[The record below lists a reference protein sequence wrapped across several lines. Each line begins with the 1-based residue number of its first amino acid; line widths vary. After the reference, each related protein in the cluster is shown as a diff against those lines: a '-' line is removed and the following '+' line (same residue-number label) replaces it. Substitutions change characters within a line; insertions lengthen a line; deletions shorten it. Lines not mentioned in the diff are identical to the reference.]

1 VLLKMSMAGDANDRS
16 WFEPLARALERPAFQ
31 FTLMMTQDR
40 AGAEEIVQEA
50 LVRVFASPNTPSSQ
64 PEFKRWLYRAI
75 TNLVRDRHRRQ
86 MVETKL
92 RIFSR
97 PPPHPEDEVIRRAED
112 RELVTAFR
120 SLNLRERVAVYL
132 HYYEDQPFAEI
143 GRGMNLREETARVLV
158 HRALRKLRAHL
169 EGNPSVHEV
178 TV

>member
-1 VLLKMSMAGDANDRS
+1 MSPPGDANDRS

-40 AGAEEIVQEA
+40 SSAEEIVQEA
-50 LVRVFASPNTPSSQ
+50 FARVFAASNTPSNQ

-86 MVETKL
+86 MVEARL
-92 RIFSR
+92 RVFSR
-97 PPPHPEDEVIRRAED
+97 PAPHPEAEVIRRADD
-112 RELVTAFR
+112 RELLLAFR
-120 SLNLRERVAVYL
+120 SLDLRERTAVYL

-143 GRGMNLREETARVLV
+143 GRCINLRENAARVLV
-158 HRALRKLRAHL
+158 HRALRKLRARL
-169 EGNPSVHEV
+169 EGTLAHEV